1 MNQSGGVGLEKSLGL
16 TLQRARQKAG
26 LTQQAMCQR
35 AGLSYSTL
43 AKIERGAIK
52 SPSIFTIKQIAEVL
66 GSSLDDLVGSVNGR
80 ADTKKTTK
88 SGVRFIYFDIN
99 GCLVRFFHRA
109 FTAMAAD
116 TGVSPDTIETAFWQ
130 YNDAI
135 CTGEMTTQEFNRKL
149 AKDLGIESLD
159 WEKYYLDAVDP
170 IPEMH
175 DLVRWAAENSSSG
188 LLSNIGSGFID
199 IMIKA
204 GLLPDVAYDAI
215 VDSSKVGVI
224 KPSPKIYEIAEAM
237 AGVPGNEILLI
248 DDTRANLIPAGHA
261 GWHVMWFN
269 DYDSEESTKRVRTAL
284 EPA

>member
-1 MNQSGGVGLEKSLGL
+1 MSVVDEKSLGRQ
-16 TLQRARQKAG
+16 LQLARNRAG

-66 GSSLDDLVGSVNGR
+66 NSSLDDLVGGVLNVGGN
-80 ADTKKTTK
+80 KKTTK

-109 FTAMAAD
+109 FTTIAHD
-116 TGVSPDTIETAFWQ
+116 TGLSPDAIETAFWQ

-135 CTGEMTTQEFNRKL
+135 CTGHMAIDAFNKAF
-149 AKDLGIESLD
+149 AKDLGLTSID
-159 WEKYYLDAVDP
+159 WQKYYLGAVDP
-170 IPEMH
+170 ITEMH
-175 DLVRWAAENSSSG
+175 ELVRWAGENYQIG

-199 IMIKA
+199 DMLKS
-204 GLLPDVAYDAI
+204 GLLPDITYDAI
-215 VDSSKVGVI
+215 VDSSKVGVL
-224 KPSPKIYEIAEAM
+224 KPDPKIYDIAESM
-237 AGVPGNEILLI
+237 AGVSPSEILLV
-248 DDTRANLIPAGHA
+248 DDTRANLMPAQRA

-269 DYDSEESTKRVRTAL
+269 DYDSMEATERVRAAL
-284 EPA
+284 EPAE